1 MDFRPIDTI
10 PTINTRNLIRT
21 ASVVNLILLLFY
33 ISIEEYITGAHISN
47 IHQFHLLLQPVVLF
61 ASLAE
66 STPLML
72 VTIIAVLVSAVIDG
86 AILFLNFTSVSR
98 CLAEPTASCFELLW
112 EKGVLS
118 IIAVS
123 HVIADVLLILR
134 LWSLNKAM
142 NNKDIHEKAASE
154 SYKANESKEAPILKT
169 VKVIHAKLRIIHAFT
184 LLPGVIYSYRLAYKA
199 MENGFGN
206 LNIFYLAAGV
216 HITIDIYGLAAS
228 GSHNRD
234 SMILLVIAYVAAAA
248 TNVIAGIMLYGET
261 NRGYM
266 DDLALLISGMYIFS
280 DILVLYFGFL
290 NISYYDKFDKFKK
303 L

>member
-47 IHQFHLLLQPVVLF
+47 IHQFHLILQPIVLF

-66 STPLML
+66 STALML

-118 IIAVS
+118 IIAGS

-134 LWSLNKAM
+134 LWTLNKAM
-142 NNKDIHEKAASE
+142 DKKDIHEKAASE
-154 SYKANESKEAPILKT
+154 TYKANDSKEAPILKT
-169 VKVIHAKLRIIHAFT
+169 VKVLHAKLRIIHAFT
-184 LLPGVIYSYRLAYKA
+184 LLPGVIFSYQLAYKS
-199 MENGFGN
+199 MENGFSN
-206 LNIFYLAAGV
+206 LNILYLAAAV
-216 HITIDIYGLAAS
+216 HVVIDLYGLAAS

-234 SMILLVIAYVAAAA
+234 SMILLVIVYIAAAA
-248 TNVIAGIMLYGET
+248 VNIITGIMLIGESD
-261 NRGYM
+261 RGIM
-266 DDLALLISGMYIFS
+266 DNLTLLISGMYIFS

>member
-1 MDFRPIDTI
+1 MDFRPVDTI

-21 ASVVNLILLLFY
+21 ASVINLILLLFY
-33 ISIEEYITGAHISN
+33 ISIEEYITSAHISN
-47 IHQFHLLLQPVVLF
+47 VHQFHLILQPIVLF

-66 STPLML
+66 STALML

-98 CLAEPTASCFELLW
+98 CLAEPTASCFGLLW

-123 HVIADVLLILR
+123 HVLADILLILR
-134 LWSLNKAM
+134 LWTLNKAM
-142 NNKDIHEKAASE
+142 DKKDIHEKAASE

-169 VKVIHAKLRIIHAFT
+169 TRVIHAKLRIIHAFS
-184 LLPGVIYSYRLAYKA
+184 LLPGVIYSWHLAYKS
-199 MENGFGN
+199 MENGLGN
-206 LNIFYLAAGV
+206 LNIIYLATSAHLV
-216 HITIDIYGLAAS
+216 VDIYGLAAS

-234 SMILLVIAYVAAAA
+234 SMILLVITYIIA
-248 TNVIAGIMLYGET
+248 TAGNIIAGIMLLGE
-261 NRGYM
+261 NDRGIM
-266 DDLALLISGMYIFS
+266 DNLVLLISGMYIFS

-290 NISYYDKFDKFKK
+290 NISYFDKFDKFKK

>member
-21 ASVVNLILLLFY
+21 ASVINLILLLFY

-47 IHQFHLLLQPVVLF
+47 VHQFHLILQPVVLF

-66 STPLML
+66 STALIL
-72 VTIIAVLVSAVIDG
+72 ITIIAVLVSGVIDG
-86 AILFLNFTSVSR
+86 AIVFLNFTSVNR

-123 HVIADVLLILR
+123 HVVADILLILR
-134 LWSLNKAM
+134 LWTLNKAM
-142 NNKDIHEKAASE
+142 EQKDIHEKAASE
-154 SYKANESKEAPILKT
+154 SYKSNESKEAPILKT
-169 VKVIHAKLRIIHAFT
+169 TRVIHAKLRIIHAFT
-184 LLPGVIYSYRLAYKA
+184 LLPGVIYTYQLAYKS
-199 MENGFGN
+199 MQNGFSN
-206 LNIFYLAAGV
+206 LNIIYLAAGV
-216 HITIDIYGLAAS
+216 HIVVDVYGLAAS

-234 SMILLVIAYVAAAA
+234 SMILLVIIYIAAA
-248 TNVIAGIMLYGET
+248 TSNIIASIMLLGET
-261 NRGYM
+261 NRGIM
-266 DDLALLISGMYIFS
+266 DDLTLLISAMYIFS

-290 NISYYDKFDKFKK
+290 DISYFDDFDKFKK